1 MASIEGKLS
10 RVGLTDIIQM
20 ECLSGRQGT
29 IAVSA
34 LHGTGYID
42 YTPGRIIHVEFDG
55 DFDKEAMIRMLV
67 LDDGWFRVEAR
78 RSQAESTIQ
87 QNWQNFLMD
96 CVVEADEREDAQEAD
111 GHHQDSSRK
120 PLQGLLDQ
128 LNGAVAVSFDR
139 ENTQQREWF
148 EEAEQRSEIES
159 AWQKIE
165 ALTSEL
171 GPLLNQGTFKMGGK
185 EAKDLVYVLLTG
197 PQRTVKA
204 AFDEG
209 SSLIDS
215 ALSLDGALHK
225 TL

>member
-34 LHGTGYID
+34 LDGTGYID
-42 YTPGRIIHVEFDG
+42 YSPGRITSVEFDG
-55 DFDKEAMIRMLV
+55 QTDKEAMIRMLV
-67 LDDGWFRVEAR
+67 LDDGWFRVESQ
-78 RSQAESTIQ
+78 RSQRETTIQ

-96 CVVEADEREDAQEAD
+96 CVVEADEREDAEEANE
-111 GHHQDSSRK
+111 HSRKSTRK

-128 LNGAVAVSFDR
+128 LNGAVAISVER
-139 ENTQQREWF
+139 ENAQHREWY
-148 EEAEQRSEIES
+148 EEREQQEEIEA
-159 AWQKIE
+159 AWDKIE
-165 ALTSEL
+165 ALTAEI
-171 GPLLNQGTFKMGGK
+171 GPLLEQSSVRMGGK
-185 EAKDLVYVLLTG
+185 ETKDLVYVFIAG
-197 PQRTVKA
+197 SHRTVKA

-215 ALSLDGALHK
+215 ALSLDGVLNK